1 VKFSG
6 IAVRIRRLRMHEVSS
21 VANLIMLSL
30 YGIDSKY
37 YPKKVLN
44 YVAGCY
50 SQKNIRKLAD
60 SGAREIFV
68 ATDGNRIAGTIQ
80 LTQDGWV
87 CGLFVH
93 PDFQNCGIGRKLMRK
108 ITVVARAH
116 GFDMLRMHAAIN
128 SVGFYK
134 KLGFRIVKPVEHK
147 NAGKTYWMIARL

>member
-68 ATDGNRIAGTIQ
+68 ATNGNRIVGTAQ

-93 PDFQNCGIGRKLMRK
+93 PDCQNCGIGSKLVGRIK
-108 ITVVARAH
+108 KAAKAR
-116 GFDMLRMHAAIN
+116 GLDTLRMHAAIN